1 MEKRYIKSRPE
12 TWKGRLSGENLY
24 LHEKVVCKNA
34 EKDLVPRSANKTF
47 TLLGYACDEG
57 VKRNQGRIG
66 ASEGPDAI
74 RAQLGKM
81 PNQLPDA
88 DQFWDLGDIACT
100 DHDMEASQAALAD
113 IVKQALHTNAFPLI
127 MGGGH
132 DIAYG
137 HYAGLRNYLG
147 NEKTLGIINF
157 DAHFDLRNSSRG
169 NNSGTPFYQI
179 AQDCKEQNIPFHYL
193 CLGIRKDANTQVLYD
208 TVRNLNVTYLE
219 RDSFDRFHS
228 QEVAAVI
235 TSFLSKADTVYVTID
250 MDGFSSA
257 FAPGVS
263 AASPMGYSPDIVV
276 DSLELIIRSG
286 KLISVDIA
294 ELNPTHDRDE
304 QTAKLAASLLHFVMH
319 QIALL

>member
-12 TWKGRLSGENLY
+12 TWKGRLSAENLY
-24 LHEKVVCKNA
+24 LHEKVNCIDA
-34 EKDLVPRSANKTF
+34 EKDLVPNTANKTF
-47 TLLGYACDEG
+47 ALLGYACDEG
-57 VKRNQGRIG
+57 VNRNQGRIG
-66 ASEGPDAI
+66 ASQGPDAL
-74 RAQLGKM
+74 RKQLGKL
-81 PNQLPDA
+81 PNHLPDTV
-88 DQFWDLGDIACT
+88 QFWDLGDIACA
-100 DHDMEASQAALAD
+100 DQDMEASQAALAD
-113 IVKQALHTNAFPLI
+113 KVKQALHTNAFTI
-127 MGGGH
+127 IIGGGH
-132 DIAYG
+132 DIAFG
-137 HYAGLRNYLG
+137 HYCGLRNYLVK
-147 NEKTLGIINF
+147 EQTLGIINF
-157 DAHFDLRNSSRG
+157 DAHFDLRNSSQG

-179 AQDCKEQNIPFHYL
+179 ARDCNEQNIPFHYL
-193 CLGIRKDANTQVLYD
+193 CLGIRKDANTQELYD
-208 TVRNLNVTYLE
+208 TARNLGVTYLE

-235 TSFLSKADTVYVTID
+235 SSFLSKVDTVYVTID

-286 KLISVDIA
+286 KLISVDVA

-319 QIALL
+319 EIALL